1 MKHEQDHDKVDWLLG
16 SDRAWIPALA
26 DLSRVG
32 RNTLLFLSPSK
43 DLNSLR
49 LSGLAG
55 KQ

>member
-1 MKHEQDHDKVDWLLG
+1 MKYEQDHDKVDWLLG
-16 SDRAWIPALA
+16 SDRAWISALA

-32 RNTLLFLSPSK
+32 RNILLFISPSK
-43 DLNSLR
+43 DLNSLQ